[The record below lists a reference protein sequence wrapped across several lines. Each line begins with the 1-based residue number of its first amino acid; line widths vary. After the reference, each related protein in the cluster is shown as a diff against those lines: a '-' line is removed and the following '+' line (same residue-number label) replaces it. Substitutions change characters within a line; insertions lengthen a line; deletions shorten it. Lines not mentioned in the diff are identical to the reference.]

1 LIQSIEDKDYQIRIA
16 DMGLAAFTPNDEVL
30 YQKCGTPGYVA
41 PEIFQKHGYSYK
53 ADIFSLGCVFF
64 NLLTSCYMFV
74 GRDHQELLY
83 QNMDCNLDH
92 VHKYVEWATPQCKD
106 LLLKMCSKDP
116 ALRPTAK
123 ECLMHPWF
131 AQDKAIL
138 KELLFINNMMCSD
151 NNLNQQRMVKE
162 RNGSSN
168 ERSRSR

>member
-1 LIQSIEDKDYQIRIA
+1 
-16 DMGLAAFTPNDEVL
+16 
-30 YQKCGTPGYVA
+30 
-41 PEIFQKHGYSYK
+41 
-53 ADIFSLGCVFF
+53 
-64 NLLTSCYMFV
+64 MFV